1 MGSTDTIQQQTYK
14 MIDDLKSICTNYGLG
29 NSGNE
34 YKIIT
39 ESFLYKFLNY
49 KFFY

>member
-1 MGSTDTIQQQTYK
+1 
-14 MIDDLKSICTNYGLG
+14 MIDNLKAICTNYGIG

-39 ESFLYKFLNY
+39 ET
-49 KFFY
+49 FYINFSTINFSTK